1 MKKKNQP
8 NLRLVF
14 LLLVVILVS
23 CSIDR
28 ALASPQELLPL
39 TGYRWRVKMIQSQ
52 PSRSNPSRGRSI
64 RDGPGHGYYIP
75 KPPPPPLLSPL
86 SSPLQSSS
94 SSLAP
99 SSMPFSSP

>member
-14 LLLVVILVS
+14 FLLVVILVS
-23 CSIDR
+23 SSIDR

-39 TGYRWRVKMIQSQ
+39 TGWRVKMIQSQ
-52 PSRSNPSRGRSI
+52 RSRSNRSGGYGR
-64 RDGPGHGYYIP
+64 RYGPGHGYYIP

-94 SSLAP
+94 SSLTP

>member
-23 CSIDR
+23 SSIDR
-28 ALASPQELLPL
+28 ALASPEELLPL

-52 PSRSNPSRGRSI
+52 RSRSYRAGGHGGRY
-64 RDGPGHGYYIP
+64 GPGHGYYIP
-75 KPPPPPLLSPL
+75 KPPPPPLLSLL

-99 SSMPFSSP
+99 SSMPLSSP